1 MAYDLNTLW
10 FVLIAVLF
18 IGFLFLEGFDYGV
31 GILLLFV
38 AKNDTE
44 RRQVFNSIGPHWDG
58 NEVWLLT
65 AGGAIFAAFPNW
77 YATLFSGFYLALF
90 VILLGLIARGVAFE
104 FRSKDDNPT
113 WRKTWDYALFIGSLL
128 SGILWGVAIANIVH
142 GVPIDE
148 NMTFTGNLF
157 TLLNPYGLLGG
168 LVTLSLFVLHGAIFL
183 SLKTDDIVRERAEN
197 ITKMAWLSTL
207 VLVVLFVIYSF
218 LDTDMFTGFNLIQG
232 IGLVAAVVA
241 LLAAGYFVYQK
252 TYAYSFIGTGITV
265 VGVVMLLFG
274 GLYPR
279 VMPSSLGEQ
288 FDLTIYNASS
298 SPYTLQVMTVVA
310 LIFVPIVLIYQAW
323 TYYVFRERVTTEGH
337 LEY

>member
-1 MAYDLNTLW
+1 MTFDLNTLW

-38 AKNDTE
+38 AKDDTE
-44 RRQVFNSIGPHWDG
+44 RRVVFNSIGPHWDG

-90 VILLGLIARGVAFE
+90 LILAGLIFRGVAFE
-104 FRSKDDNPT
+104 FRSKDENPT
-113 WRKTWDYALFIGSLL
+113 WRKTWDYALFGGSII
-128 SGILWGVAIANIVH
+128 SGLLWGVAIANIVR

-168 LVTLSLFVLHGAIFL
+168 LVTLSLFVLHGGLFL
-183 SLKTDDIVRERAEN
+183 SLKTEGQVRERAQN
-197 ITKMAWLSTL
+197 ITRWAWLPT
-207 VLVVLFVIYSF
+207 VILVVLFVAYSF
-218 LDTDMFTGFNLIQG
+218 IDTDMFTGFNIVQG

-241 LLAAGYFVYQK
+241 LLATGYFIYRKQ
-252 TYAYSFIGTGITV
+252 YGFGFIGTGVTV

-298 SPYTLQVMTVVA
+298 SPYTLQVMSVIA
-310 LIFVPIVLIYQAW
+310 LIFVPIVLLYQGW
-323 TYYVFRERVTTEGH
+323 TYYVFRQRITDESH

>member
-1 MAYDLNTLW
+1 MTFDLNTLW

-38 AKNDTE
+38 SKDDTE
-44 RRQVFNSIGPHWDG
+44 RRIVFNSIGPHWDG

-90 VILLGLIARGVAFE
+90 LILAGLIFRGVAFE

-113 WRKTWDYALFIGSLL
+113 WRKIWDYSLFGGSVV
-128 SGILWGVAIANIVH
+128 SGLLWGVAIANIVR

-148 NMTFTGNLF
+148 SMTFTGNLF

-168 LVTLSLFVLHGAIFL
+168 LVTLSLFVLHGGLFL
-183 SLKTDDIVRERAEN
+183 SLKTEGMVKQRSEN
-197 ITKMAWLSTL
+197 IIKKAWLPT
-207 VLVVLFVIYSF
+207 VILVVLFVAYSF
-218 LDTDMFTGFNLIQG
+218 VDTDMFTGFNIVQG

-241 LLAAGYFVYQK
+241 LLAAGFYIYRKQ
-252 TYAYSFIGTGITV
+252 YGYSFIGTGVTV

-298 SPYTLQVMTVVA
+298 SPYTLQVMSVIA
-310 LIFVPIVLIYQAW
+310 LIFVPLVLLYQGW
-323 TYYVFRERVTTEGH
+323 TYYVFRQRMTEESH